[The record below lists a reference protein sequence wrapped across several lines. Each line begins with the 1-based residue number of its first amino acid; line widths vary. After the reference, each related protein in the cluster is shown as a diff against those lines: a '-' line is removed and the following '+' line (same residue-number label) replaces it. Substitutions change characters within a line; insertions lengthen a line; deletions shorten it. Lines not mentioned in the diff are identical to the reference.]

1 MGRRVSGVAIA
12 TIASV
17 GIALVGAIVM
27 LTAAPAATATFG
39 WFAYQ
44 PLADATFAPG
54 ASVVIT
60 TAALVGAL
68 LLAAGLIGVS
78 GVIGFVWGRRV
89 QVTRTH

>member
-1 MGRRVSGVAIA
+1 MTRPS
-12 TIASV
+12 
-17 GIALVGAIVM
+17 
-27 LTAAPAATATFG
+27 
-39 WFAYQ
+39 
-44 PLADATFAPG
+44 DATFAPG